1 MAYHADAQDFAFN
14 LYCQGWSDEQIEK
27 EMRTQWPTF
36 TRQVLYG
43 EGGWKKKFNWEDRR
57 SKADAKR
64 QELKETIEDTE
75 GMMVKALS
83 SAIKSL
89 SEKIETQGSQV
100 KAEDVAQLNKL
111 SATLNNIRK
120 RMESG
125 GSYDRAA
132 AFIDFMTKF
141 LGFITARDPELA
153 QSIESEYMDDFIAEV
168 KADA

>member
-1 MAYHADAQDFAFN
+1 MAYHADAQDFALN

-89 SEKIETQGSQV
+89 SEKIQTQGSQV

-125 GSYDRAA
+125 SGGGDKPAL
-132 AFIDFMTKF
+132 FIEFLAGLVGFLKEKDSDF
-141 LGFITARDPELA
+141 A
-153 QSIESEYMDDFIAEV
+153 QQFEMYYMDEFIERV
-168 KADA
+168 KG